1 VREFLQRAQTIIQPE
16 RTGGPTNQLGMNV
29 KPSALFAL
37 ASSGQAVSEQKPI
50 SERAAKQVKF
60 PVKL

>member
-1 VREFLQRAQTIIQPE
+1 MPVE
-16 RTGGPTNQLGMNV
+16 TNQLGMSV

-50 SERAAKQVKF
+50 SERAAKPVKF
-60 PVKL
+60 PVKLLCRHSVAILLLLIG

>member
-1 VREFLQRAQTIIQPE
+1 
-16 RTGGPTNQLGMNV
+16 V

-50 SERAAKQVKF
+50 SERAAKRVKIQVK
-60 PVKL
+60 L